1 MRIVSVLA
9 LLLAVCLCAAFP
21 LHAQSAGGTRQTKYT
36 PQQLQADFDF
46 FWQSIS
52 GNYAYLDAKATDWSK
67 VRTVYRPQVAAV
79 QTRAEFISLM
89 ERVLEELYDPH
100 ISLNTNLPSSP
111 RLVPTGADTWAEWQ
125 EGKAII
131 TEVRPGSSAEQAG
144 LRAGMQVLSIN
155 GLAVRQAVHSREGHC
170 LRHPDPAADNWALG
184 ALLAGRHNETRQFVV
199 QSGQQPPV
207 NVTLDDT
214 AAERDSESDAP
225 LLREEVL
232 RQDPRSGYS
241 IGYIRINNALGEIK
255 LVGQFDA
262 ALDKL
267 KDTRGLILDLRD
279 TPSGGNTT
287 VARGLLGRFITED
300 LFYQK
305 HDSPAEV
312 RAYGIQQ
319 KWVDIVSPRGPC
331 YSRPV
336 VVLADHWT
344 GSMGEGIA
352 IGMDGMKRGI
362 VVGTRMAG
370 LNGAIDSITLP
381 NTGIGVNFPTERL
394 FHINGTL
401 REDFVPPVPVNLVH
415 QDNPGHDAILEAGMR
430 VLLEKMQH

>member
-9 LLLAVCLCAAFP
+9 LLLAVCFCAALP
-21 LHAQSAGGTRQTKYT
+21 LHAQSMGGTRQTKYT
-36 PQQLQADFDF
+36 PQELQADFDF

-52 GNYAYLDAKATDWSK
+52 DNYAYLDAKATDWNK
-67 VRTVYRPQVAAV
+67 VRTVYRPQLAAV
-79 QTRAEFISLM
+79 QTRAEFISFM

-111 RLVPTGADTWAEWQ
+111 RLVPTGDDTWAEWQ
-125 EGKAII
+125 EGNAII

-155 GLAVRQAVHSREGHC
+155 RSPVRQAVHSREGQC
-170 LRHPDPAADNWALG
+170 LRHPDLAADNWALRV
-184 ALLAGRHNETRQFVV
+184 LLAGRHNETRRFVV
-199 QSGQQPPV
+199 QHGPQPPV
-207 NVTLDDT
+207 AVTLDDT
-214 AAERDSESDAP
+214 AAERGSVSESDAP
-225 LLREEVL
+225 LLHEEVL
-232 RQDPRSGYS
+232 RQNPR
-241 IGYIRINNALGEIK
+241 IGYIRINNSLGETK
-255 LVGQFDA
+255 LFRQFDA

-287 VARGLLGRFITED
+287 VARGLLGRFITQD
-300 LFYQK
+300 MFYQK

-352 IGMDGMKRGI
+352 IGMDGMKRGT

-381 NTGIGVNFPTERL
+381 DTGIGVNFPTERL

-401 REDFVPPVPVNLVH
+401 REDFVPPVTVSLLH
-415 QDNPGHDAILEAGMR
+415 QDNPGHDAILEAGTK

>member
-1 MRIVSVLA
+1 MRILSLLA
-9 LLLAVCLCAAFP
+9 LLLAVCFCAASPLCA
-21 LHAQSAGGTRQTKYT
+21 QSTGGTRQTRYT
-36 PQQLQADFDF
+36 PQELQSDFDF

-52 GNYAYLDAKATDWSK
+52 DNYAYLDAKATDWNK
-67 VRTVYRPQVAAV
+67 VRTVYRPQLAAV

-111 RLVPTGADTWAEWQ
+111 RLVPTGADTWAEWR
-125 EGKAII
+125 EGKAVI
-131 TEVRPGSSAEQAG
+131 TEVRPGSSAQQAG

-155 GLAVRQAVHSREGHC
+155 GVAVRQAVHSREGQC
-170 LRHPDPAADNWALG
+170 LRHPDPAADNWALRV
-184 ALLAGRHNETRQFVV
+184 LLAGRHNETRRFVV
-199 QSGQQPPV
+199 QHGQQPPV
-207 NVTLDDT
+207 SVTLDDT
-214 AAERDSESDAP
+214 AAERESERDAP

-232 RQDPRSGYS
+232 PQDPHL
-241 IGYIRINNALGEIK
+241 GYIRINNALGETK

-287 VARGLLGRFITED
+287 VARGLLGRFITHAM
-300 LFYQK
+300 FYQK

-312 RAYGIQQ
+312 RAYGVQQ
-319 KWVDIVSPRGPC
+319 KWADIVSPRGPC
-331 YSRPV
+331 YSRLV
-336 VVLADHWT
+336 VVLVDHWT

-352 IGMDGMKRGI
+352 IGMDGMKRGG

-381 NTGIGVNFPTERL
+381 NTSIGVSFPTERL

-401 REDFVPPVPVNLVH
+401 REDFVPPITVRLVH
-415 QDNPGHDAILEAGMR
+415 QDNPGQDAILEAGAKA
-430 VLLEKMQH
+430 LLEKMQR